1 MLALIM
7 AGGKGTRLGM
17 GEKPLVR
24 ILDRPMID
32 YIVTAFEEAGHEA
45 IIALSDNVPMTK
57 NWCRVNGVEYYCAG
71 GLGYVEDLIE
81 FTIETDE
88 RSAFLTCASDIPGIT
103 SRTIDEICRK
113 YSESG
118 KDSCSV
124 WIPEDLVREIS
135 FSCNY
140 REKIE
145 GVNACPT
152 GLNIV
157 KGSRMKE
164 EQDELKVISDDI
176 SLGYNINTPEELSLF
191 EKFMISGRKTDSD

>member
-32 YIVTAFEEAGHEA
+32 YIVQAFEGAGHEA
-45 IIALSDNVPMTK
+45 VIALSDNVPMTK
-57 NWCRVNGVEYYCAG
+57 NWCRVNGIEYYCAG

-81 FTIETDE
+81 FTTETDE

-103 SRTIDEICRK
+103 DRTVNEICMK

-124 WIPEDLVREIS
+124 WIPEELVRKIN
-135 FSCNY
+135 FSCSY
-140 REKIE
+140 RENIN
-145 GVNACPT
+145 GVKACPT

-157 KGSRMKE
+157 KGSLINE

-176 SLGYNINTPEELSLF
+176 SLGYNINTPGELLLF
-191 EKFMISGRKTDSD
+191 ENYLISAGNGRF